1 MWNLILESNLIN
13 FIVVFVIMAYIIK
26 KINVGDKIENVR
38 KTIKSYVDESSNEKA
53 AAEKELSQIQAKI
66 EHLQDD
72 IKDIEATDQNNIKG
86 FENKIQE
93 EIYEKKKDIDKNAER
108 ILNLETKNFKDKLS
122 SVLSEASINLA
133 RKNAIEQLKNNRELH
148 NKYIN
153 EALEGIDKIN
163 L

>member
-13 FIVVFVIMAYIIK
+13 FIVVFVIMAFIIK
-26 KINVGDKIENVR
+26 KINFGDKIENVR

-72 IKDIEATDQNNIKG
+72 IKDIEATAQNNIKG

>member
-72 IKDIEATDQNNIKG
+72 IKDIEATAQNNIKG

>member
-1 MWNLILESNLIN
+1 MWHLILESNLIN
-13 FIVVFVIMAYIIK
+13 FIAVFLVMAFIVK
-26 KINVGDKIENVR
+26 KINVGDKIEVVR
-38 KTIKSYVDESSNEKA
+38 KTIKSYVDESTEEKEI
-53 AAEKELSQIQAKI
+53 AEKELSKIQAKI

-72 IKDIEATDQNNIKG
+72 IKDIENTAQNNIKG

-93 EIYEKKKDIDKNAER
+93 EIFEKKKDMDKNAQR
-108 ILNLETKNFKDKLS
+108 ILSLETKNFKDKLS

>member
-13 FIVVFVIMAYIIK
+13 FIVVFVIMAFIIK
-26 KINVGDKIENVR
+26 KINVGDKVENVR
-38 KTIKSYVDESSNEKA
+38 KTIESYVDEASNEKA

-72 IKDIEATDQNNIKG
+72 IKDIEATAQNNIKG

-153 EALEGIDKIN
+153 EALEGIEKIN

>member
-1 MWNLILESNLIN
+1 MWHLILESNLIN
-13 FIVVFVIMAYIIK
+13 FIVVFVIMAFIIK

-38 KTIKSYVDESSNEKA
+38 KTIKSYVDESSNEKE

-72 IKDIEATDQNNIKG
+72 IKDIETTAQNNIKG

>member
-13 FIVVFVIMAYIIK
+13 FIVVFVIMAFIIK

-38 KTIKSYVDESSNEKA
+38 KTIKSYVDESSNEKE

-72 IKDIEATDQNNIKG
+72 IKDIEATAQNNIKG

>member
-13 FIVVFVIMAYIIK
+13 FIVVFVIMAFIIK
-26 KINVGDKIENVR
+26 KINVGDKVENVR
-38 KTIKSYVDESSNEKA
+38 KTIKSYVDESSNEKE

-72 IKDIEATDQNNIKG
+72 IKDIEATAQNNIKG

>member
-13 FIVVFVIMAYIIK
+13 FIVVFVIMAFIIK
-26 KINVGDKIENVR
+26 KINVGDRIENVR
-38 KTIKSYVDESSNEKA
+38 KTIKSYVDESSNEKE

-72 IKDIEATDQNNIKG
+72 IKDIEATAQNNIKG

>member
-13 FIVVFVIMAYIIK
+13 FIVVFVIMAFIIK

-72 IKDIEATDQNNIKG
+72 IKDIEATAQNNIKG

>member
-72 IKDIEATDQNNIKG
+72 IKDIETTAQNNIKG

-122 SVLSEASINLA
+122 SVLSEASINLV

>member
-13 FIVVFVIMAYIIK
+13 FIVVFVIMAFIIK

-38 KTIKSYVDESSNEKA
+38 KTIKSYVDESSNEKE

-72 IKDIEATDQNNIKG
+72 IKDIEATAHNNIKG

-153 EALEGIDKIN
+153 EALEGMDKIN

>member
-72 IKDIEATDQNNIKG
+72 IKYIEATAQNNIKG

-122 SVLSEASINLA
+122 SVLSEASINLV

>member
-53 AAEKELSQIQAKI
+53 AAEKELSRIQAKI

-72 IKDIEATDQNNIKG
+72 IKDIEATAQNNIKG

-122 SVLSEASINLA
+122 SVLSEASINLV

>member
-72 IKDIEATDQNNIKG
+72 IKDIEATAQNNIKG

-122 SVLSEASINLA
+122 SVLSEASINLV

>member
-1 MWNLILESNLIN
+1 MWHLILESNLIN
-13 FIVVFVIMAYIIK
+13 FIVVFVIMAFIIK

-38 KTIKSYVDESSNEKA
+38 KTIKSYVDESSNEKE

-72 IKDIEATDQNNIKG
+72 IKDIEATAQNNIKG